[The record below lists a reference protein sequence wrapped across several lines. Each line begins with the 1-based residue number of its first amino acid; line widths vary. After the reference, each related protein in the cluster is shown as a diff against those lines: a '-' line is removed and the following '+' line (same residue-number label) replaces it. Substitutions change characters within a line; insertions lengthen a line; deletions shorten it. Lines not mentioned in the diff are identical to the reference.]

1 MLEKEIKKIA
11 IIGGP
16 GTGKTTLAKN
26 FSNELNLPVYHLDAI
41 DHLENWKKR
50 DKAERDKIIL
60 EKIAEPQWVIDGTY
74 KNTLEQRIKD
84 ANMVI
89 FLKYSWMARLK
100 GILSRYFK
108 LKGKERE
115 EMPGCKEKLEW
126 KFVKFTLNWNK
137 KYLKFVNELLE
148 KYKDK
153 KIIVFKSRKKLN
165 EWYEREFGKKIEL

>member
-1 MLEKEIKKIA
+1 MFFKSDKNVNKNGKYNATKKLYDTSSI
-11 IIGGP
+11 
-16 GTGKTTLAKN
+16 T
-26 FSNELNLPVYHLDAI
+26 FSVGFA
-41 DHLENWKKR
+41 ENIFKR
-50 DKAERDKIIL
+50 N
-60 EKIAEPQWVIDGTY
+60 
-74 KNTLEQRIKD
+74 NTNKRIKD

-165 EWYEREFGKKIEL
+165 EWYEKEFGKKIEL